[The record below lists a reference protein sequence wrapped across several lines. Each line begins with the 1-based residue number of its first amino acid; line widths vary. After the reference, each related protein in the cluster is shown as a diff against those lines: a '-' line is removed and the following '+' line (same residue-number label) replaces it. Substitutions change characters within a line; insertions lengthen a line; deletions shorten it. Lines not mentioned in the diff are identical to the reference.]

1 MDRLEAIRV
10 QLGMD
15 HALSSQSGK
24 IWIFW
29 SAPFSVEL
37 LHDMGQVLHCRVSHS
52 LLPDSVLVSYIYAS
66 CLMDVREDLW
76 VALESFADSHDL
88 PWIVG
93 GDFNVVQAVSEISGG
108 HPQPQGAID
117 AFNLALLDFGL
128 EDAGFVGSPF
138 TWTNGRTWRRLDRV
152 VCNARWSAFFSV
164 FRVSH
169 LNRIASDH
177 SPLLLSWDRD
187 TIRGPS
193 RFKFLHVWLKHLG
206 FFDIVRHSWDAPVI
220 GAGMRAFQ
228 QKLVRLK
235 LCLKVWNKDVF
246 GNVFSQVQQA
256 EEEVAQKERL
266 YDISGSADDR
276 ASFSEARARL
286 QQALLREE
294 IFLRQQ
300 SCVRWVR
307 EGDSN
312 TRFFHAMIRKK
323 RQLFHI
329 HKIRDDSSSEWIT
342 DPSAIADS
350 AVCSFR
356 KLQSGDSGQF
366 QQTDFDIIPTLVT
379 AEDDV
384 DLCRE
389 PDIDDVR
396 RAVFSIDP
404 ESAPGPDDFCSRG
417 SAMPRG
423 FQSTFLVLL
432 PKKESPSSWV
442 DFRPISLCNVSNKV
456 ITKVVPHSASY
467 HLPYPERFCSRTDAS
482 LLWVLGALDFSDS
495 ESSLRPL
502 IFGDYHLYSRY
513 PSVRY
518 RSAAPSDISHLSFA
532 DDIVIFANGSRC
544 SLQRVMDFLQRY
556 QAVSGQLISQAK
568 SSFYI
573 GKSAPASCRAI
584 VHSVT
589 SFQWR
594 QLPFIYLGCPI
605 FTGCLKISYFD
616 DLVRKVRERISGWAN
631 RLLSFGGKLILIRH
645 VLSSLPLHL
654 FHVLRPPSTVIQS
667 LERSFTRFLWGD
679 SEGRRRIHWCRWPAV
694 CFPVDEGGLG
704 IRSFDDMAEASE
716 IKLWWRFRQQSSLWA
731 SFMKSKE
738 IVVSGM
744 TAGWAHAPY
753 IFITLQ
759 RLPRGRFLFIGRA
772 QTLAPMAHFI
782 YGLLGSLCGALG
794 REMRCVCGREDETLR
809 HLFLDCPRTR
819 HIWGH
824 YQRFWGCESLV
835 LCLPVRCFSS
845 GDVVPPPGTIF
856 GLAGSAFGFKP
867 PQLRGV
873 LDSRFLEGLRVLATP
888 RRPIRLVAWIRPSPG
903 VVKLT
908 VDGCSRGNPGM
919 AASGGILRDHR
930 GVALAAFGSFLGH
943 KPILYAELMAICE
956 GLELASQLGHSVLE
970 VESDSATVVSWVL
983 SQGPVRW
990 DYSYIMRQACRL
1002 ISSASIQVRH
1012 VLREATSAADFL
1024 ANWAC
1029 SHRSSRR
1036 FSSPQELPRGLLG
1049 ILRTDAQSIPYGA
1062 TEAMDVDDVDPLE
1075 IFSEGVI
1082 SIDNKPADADFF
1094 NKFEDDFD
1102 DADIN

>member
-1 MDRLEAIRV
+1 
-10 QLGMD
+10 
-15 HALSSQSGK
+15 
-24 IWIFW
+24 
-29 SAPFSVEL
+29 
-37 LHDMGQVLHCRVSHS
+37 
-52 LLPDSVLVSYIYAS
+52 
-66 CLMDVREDLW
+66 
-76 VALESFADSHDL
+76 
-88 PWIVG
+88 
-93 GDFNVVQAVSEISGG
+93 
-108 HPQPQGAID
+108 
-117 AFNLALLDFGL
+117 
-128 EDAGFVGSPF
+128 
-138 TWTNGRTWRRLDRV
+138 
-152 VCNARWSAFFSV
+152 
-164 FRVSH
+164 
-169 LNRIASDH
+169 
-177 SPLLLSWDRD
+177 
-187 TIRGPS
+187 
-193 RFKFLHVWLKHLG
+193 
-206 FFDIVRHSWDAPVI
+206 
-220 GAGMRAFQ
+220 
-228 QKLVRLK
+228 
-235 LCLKVWNKDVF
+235 
-246 GNVFSQVQQA
+246 
-256 EEEVAQKERL
+256 
-266 YDISGSADDR
+266 
-276 ASFSEARARL
+276 
-286 QQALLREE
+286 
-294 IFLRQQ
+294 
-300 SCVRWVR
+300 
-307 EGDSN
+307 
-312 TRFFHAMIRKK
+312 
-323 RQLFHI
+323 
-329 HKIRDDSSSEWIT
+329 
-342 DPSAIADS
+342 
-350 AVCSFR
+350 
-356 KLQSGDSGQF
+356 
-366 QQTDFDIIPTLVT
+366 
-379 AEDDV
+379 
-384 DLCRE
+384 
-389 PDIDDVR
+389 
-396 RAVFSIDP
+396 
-404 ESAPGPDDFCSRG
+404 
-417 SAMPRG
+417 MPRG

-456 ITKVVPHSASY
+456 ITKELVHDLSRRTRGNNVVLKLDMAKAYDRMSWPFILQMLRCFGFSERWISLIRRAS
-467 HLPYPERFCSRTDAS
+467 ERGLRQGDPISPCLFIIVAEFLSR
-482 LLWVLGALDFSDS
+482 GLD
-495 ESSLRPL
+495 
-502 IFGDYHLYSRY
+502 HLYSRY

-772 QTLAPMAHFI
+772 Q
-782 YGLLGSLCGALG
+782 YGTEDLSPDGTFHLRTAWEL
-794 REMRCVCGREDETLR
+794 MRCTRPRDELPMMPCARGDFTWFLGVCAVGRMRPFDTFFWTARGPVTFGVTTSDFGDARAWFYVSPCAASHLETL
-809 HLFLDCPRTR
+809 CPLP
-819 HIWGH
+819 
-824 YQRFWGCESLV
+824 EPSLV
-835 LCLPVRCFSS
+835 
-845 GDVVPPPGTIF
+845 IF
-856 GLAGSAFGFKP
+856 QVGSDLRLAGSAFGFKP

-1049 ILRTDAQSIPYGA
+1049 ILRTDAQSIPY
-1062 TEAMDVDDVDPLE
+1062 VRR
-1075 IFSEGVI
+1075 
-1082 SIDNKPADADFF
+1082 
-1094 NKFEDDFD
+1094 
-1102 DADIN
+1102 